1 MFDCIQLAGLS
12 KSPMFGYAKE
22 VPFFQKKKQIA
33 FQPGLNILVGPNGS
47 GKSTILKILGESMCA
62 VQGGV
67 SAITETAVHTGVD
80 MMAPLRSRISRDGTK
95 SGMVDKLGL
104 TVRHDGQPVVFCD
117 PRQTVGLVGG
127 SFDDDFF
134 TQGMQEVMAGRRSS
148 HGQQAA
154 HRANLALNILVGKL
168 PFPKD
173 VDRRV
178 KRGQVNDVWC
188 QALDVLEQ
196 RLTASIPLGQPTLI
210 LDEPEAN
217 YSLVWQARL
226 WKWLANPEIAQKMQ
240 VIVASHSAFALGIE
254 HAHYIDMVPG
264 YRQEAEDVLRQRFQA

>member
-1 MFDCIQLAGLS
+1 MFDSIELAGLS

-22 VPFFQKKKQIA
+22 VPFFQKKKHIA

-67 SAITETAVHTGVD
+67 SSITETAVHTGVD
-80 MMAPLRSRISRDGTK
+80 MMAPLRSKMSRNGKKT
-95 SGMVDKLGL
+95 GMSDKLGL
-104 TVRHDGQPVVFCD
+104 RVRHDGQPVVFCD
-117 PRQTVGLVGG
+117 PRQTVGLIGG

-134 TQGMQEVMAGRRSS
+134 TQGMQEVMTRNKNS

-154 HRANLALNILVGKL
+154 NRANLALNILTGKL
-168 PFPKD
+168 NFPQQIERK
-173 VDRRV
+173 VRREH
-178 KRGQVNDVWC
+178 VNSVW
-188 QALDVLEQ
+188 QEAIDVLEQ
-196 RLTASIPLGQPTLI
+196 RLTPSIPIGQSSLL

-226 WKWLANPEIAQKMQ
+226 WTWMANPEIAKKMQ
-240 VIVASHSAFALGIE
+240 IIVASHSAFALGIE
-254 HAHYIDMVPG
+254 HAHYIDLVPG
-264 YRQEAEDVLRQRFQA
+264 YRQEAEATLRTRFSR